1 MIVCSFSTRVA
12 DLKGRDRTPEN
23 VLAVLR
29 ISPRVSCFDLSE
41 HKWLRD
47 MISMLECAGHIADDK
62 AEPYPY
68 VRYTVRA
75 DPEVGA

>member
-62 AEPYPY
+62 AGPYPY

-75 DPEVGA
+75 DPGVGA